1 MSDIHAGLGDRMTDK
16 QKELLLLKV
25 ATGIT
30 VTYAVAA
37 IVIALAS
44 DSQAM
49 LLDGLYSMIDIAISF
64 ISIYVVTKIHQPPN
78 EKYHFGYAK
87 FESFM
92 TAVDGLLL
100 LALCCLTMI
109 TALQDLIHPDPVKH
123 IEVIVGLS
131 LIHL

>member
-49 LLDGLYSMIDIAISF
+49 LLDGL
-64 ISIYVVTKIHQPPN
+64 
-78 EKYHFGYAK
+78 
-87 FESFM
+87 
-92 TAVDGLLL
+92 
-100 LALCCLTMI
+100 
-109 TALQDLIHPDPVKH
+109 
-123 IEVIVGLS
+123 
-131 LIHL
+131 